1 MHFPLVSGLPYV
13 VLLCSDPRI
22 PTAFCP
28 EHRNRRAEVG
38 SETLSSYLSAI
49 APGIFEGLCSS
60 HTQEDAAL
68 GNKNTVN
75 ICVHIGAKRMEER
88 KQGFPPT
95 ASHHQM
101 GFDPT
106 LSTLGNHCIL
116 SYVLNLYL
124 PAFVL
129 ILHGAL

>member
-49 APGIFEGLCSS
+49 APGIFEDLCSS

-75 ICVHIGAKRMEER
+75 TCVHIGEGESGENGGKET
-88 KQGFPPT
+88 GVP
-95 ASHHQM
+95 SCC
-101 GFDPT
+101 
-106 LSTLGNHCIL
+106 LSSPN
-116 SYVLNLYL
+116 
-124 PAFVL
+124 
-129 ILHGAL
+129 GA